1 MKSPAR
7 YFVLEKMSFTPFFII
22 CIITAIYHIINRIE
36 LDLYFLYIY
45 SYIDTVSLSNF
56 FVNFYN
62 NDNNYNT
69 NIDKFINYSM
79 KILFS
84 NNPESDIDEAYQT
97 FHKYLFLIK
106 FIKINFEILFYYIYK
121 ILILMKNLLFLILI
135 EILYNI

>member
-22 CIITAIYHIINRIE
+22 CIITSIYHIINRIE

-84 NNPESDIDEAYQT
+84 NNPESDIDEAYLT
-97 FHKYLFLIK
+97 FHKYLF
-106 FIKINFEILFYYIYK
+106 FNRIYK
-121 ILILMKNLLFLILI
+121 N
-135 EILYNI
+135 